1 MDFGA
6 VGKGLLVMGVLL
18 VLAGGGLWLLSKTG
32 LPWGRLPGDIHIE
45 GEQFSC
51 FLPLATMI
59 VVSVVLTLV
68 LNILIRLIN
77 R

>member
-6 VGKGLLVMGVLL
+6 LGKGLLAIGVLL
-18 VLAGGGLWLLSKTG
+18 VLVGGGLWLLSRTG
-32 LPWGRLPGDIHIE
+32 LPLGRLPGDIHIE

-51 FLPLATMI
+51 FFPIATMI
-59 VVSVVLTLV
+59 LVSGLLTLLLNV
-68 LNILIRLIN
+68 LLRLIN